1 MRHKVKNFSK
11 FAVPKLTINPIQ
23 TRFETMKKIT
33 ILLAFLLYA
42 SISYSQ
48 SSNLV
53 FFSEQGE
60 RFLVVLNG
68 IQQNA
73 APETNVRIT
82 ELPAPNYKVKIIFED
97 AKIPELDKNLFL
109 EQGME
114 YTCNIKKN
122 SKGEYVL
129 RLLSQVA
136 LAQAPPPPPAQH
148 VIIYSTTAPAVTNTT
163 STITTGTAV
172 TTTTAGGV
180 TAGIS
185 VGGAT
190 TTVTTTSTT
199 STSSA
204 TMTTGG
210 NATGGQVVY
219 VLPGY
224 NGPYGCAYPMEPSD
238 FAQAKSSI
246 SSKSFEDSK
255 LTIAKQIAGA
265 NCLLCSQVKD
275 IMTLFTYESTKLDFA
290 KFAYQYTLDPGN
302 YYLLNDA
309 FTFES
314 SIDELNQYI
323 NGR

>member
-1 MRHKVKNFSK
+1 
-11 FAVPKLTINPIQ
+11 
-23 TRFETMKKIT
+23 MKKI
-33 ILLAFLLYA
+33 AFLLTFLLA
-42 SISYSQ
+42 STFIYSQ
-48 SSNLV
+48 SSNLII
-53 FFSEQGE
+53 FSEQGE

-73 APETNVRIT
+73 SPETNVRIT
-82 ELPAPNYKVKIIFED
+82 ELMSPNYKVKIIFED
-97 AKIPELDKNLFL
+97 AGIPELDKNLFM
-109 EQGME
+109 EQGIE

-148 VIIYSTTAPAVTNTT
+148 VIIYTATPAVTTTT
-163 STITTGTAV
+163 STVTTGTAV
-172 TTTTAGGV
+172 TTTTPGGV
-180 TAGIS
+180 TVSSGIGGVSAGVT
-185 VGGAT
+185 VGAAS

-199 STSSA
+199 STS
-204 TMTTGG
+204 TMTTSGNPAGG
-210 NATGGQVVY
+210 EVVY

-224 NGPYGCAYPMEPSD
+224 NGPYGCPYPMEPAD
-238 FAQAKSSI
+238 FAQAKASI
-246 SSKSFEDSK
+246 TSKNFEDSK

-275 IMTLFTYESTKLDFA
+275 IMTLFTFESTKLDFA
-290 KFAYQYTLDPGN
+290 KFAYRYTLDPGN

-309 FTFES
+309 FEFES
-314 SIDELNQYI
+314 SIDELNNYI

>member
-1 MRHKVKNFSK
+1 MKK
-11 FAVPKLTINPIQ
+11 FA
-23 TRFETMKKIT
+23 
-33 ILLAFLLYA
+33 LLFSFLLFTTVIFA
-42 SISYSQ
+42 Q

-60 RFLVVLNG
+60 KFLVVLNG
-68 IQQNA
+68 IQQNN

-82 ELPAPNYKVKIIFED
+82 ELTPATYKVKIIFED
-97 AKIPELDKNLFL
+97 SNIPELDKNLFL

-136 LAQAPPPPPAQH
+136 LAQAPPPPASQH
-148 VIIYSTTAPAVTNTT
+148 VIIYTTTPP
-163 STITTGTAV
+163 AV
-172 TTTTAGGV
+172 TTTTQTVTTGTSVTTTTPAGV
-180 TAGIS
+180 ELTTGIS
-185 VGGAT
+185 SMTIGGAA
-190 TTVTTTSTT
+190 TTVTTTSSSTTTTT
-199 STSSA
+199 SGA
-204 TMTTGG
+204 PAGE
-210 NATGGQVVY
+210 QVVY

-224 NGPYGCAYPMEPSD
+224 NGPYGCPYPMDATD

-246 SSKSFEDSK
+246 ASKNFEDSK

-265 NCLLCSQVKD
+265 NCLLCSQVRE
-275 IMTLFTYESTKLDFA
+275 IMTLFTFEATKLDFA
-290 KFAYQYTLDPGN
+290 KFAYKYTLDPGN

-309 FTFES
+309 FEFES